1 MTTNEQLARAF
12 SDLQAARRNDTG
24 TSMDARRIAM
34 AAHEVH
40 RAAEALTLDRIMAQ
54 QAAVFDQIVNDIE
67 KL

>member
-24 TSMDARRIAM
+24 SAMDSRKIEFAAREVYL
-34 AAHEVH
+34 AASTV
-40 RAAEALTLDRIMAQ
+40 TIDRLMAQ
-54 QAAVFDQIVNDIE
+54 QAQVFDQIVNDIE